1 MKTLPK
7 KISREQEIIAN
18 KKVEKATR
26 KIALVIAFSSV
37 FIFFFKLL
45 FF

>member
-1 MKTLPK
+1 MRFYPAQKKDNRASPK
-7 KISREQEIIAN
+7 LLKGMRIA
-18 KKVEKATR
+18 
-26 KIALVIAFSSV
+26 ALVIAFASV